1 MEEEADFKLSKLTKR
16 LLIFAIVAFVFSIY
30 MFFISVVNTSEV
42 GNEKFNE
49 QGAVFYT
56 LNLANPMNIFK
67 NIDPVYWIVAL
78 IIFILILLT
87 FISIIIYTRIK
98 KYKKIQVENQPQINY
113 ENYSPQNNKVVE
125 LLEEGNKYL
134 ERKEY
139 ANARITYHKI
149 KQWYDFH
156 ADPTKEIYFKIIN
169 FYERITK
176 EEI

>member
-1 MEEEADFKLSKLTKR
+1 MEEEADFKLSKLTKK
-16 LLIFAIVAFVFSIY
+16 LLLFAIGAFVFSLY
-30 MFFISVVNTSEV
+30 MFFISIINTNEG
-42 GNEKFNE
+42 GNEKFKE

-67 NIDPVYWIVAL
+67 NIDLVYWIAAL

-87 FISIIIYTRIK
+87 FISIIIYARIK
-98 KYKKIQVENQPQINY
+98 KYKKIQVENQPNIDY
-113 ENYSPQNNKVVE
+113 VNYSPQNNKVIE
-125 LLEEGNKYL
+125 LLEEGNKNL

-156 ADPTKEIYFKIIN
+156 ADPTKEIYFKIMK